1 MQQQLAN
8 GSRPSWLE
16 GKTPQQIRAAIDKLD
31 DVDALA
37 LAFDWRGTWARD
49 DQLPPPGEWTTWLL
63 LAGRGFGKTRTAAE
77 WVRMQIEDRTA
88 SRIALVGPTAADVRD
103 TMIEGESGIL
113 AIFPP
118 HQRPLYEP
126 SKRRITFHT
135 GAIATTYSAEEPD
148 RLRGPQHDAAWAD
161 ELCAWKYPETWD
173 QLQFGLRLGKHPRQV
188 VSTTPRPTKQ
198 IRELMADPRT
208 VVTRGR
214 TLDNAANLA
223 PAFLAAIK
231 AKYDG
236 TRLGR
241 QEMNAEILDDNPGA
255 LWQRSAIDATRVH
268 HMPMMRRIVVAVD
281 PAVTSADNSD
291 ETGIVVAGLG
301 EDGRGYV
308 LDDLTCR
315 ESPARWAQIAIDAYR
330 HYGADRIVAEGNNGG
345 DLIETVMRGIDA
357 NVPFTRVHARVG
369 KFSRAEPVAALY
381 EQGRVSHV
389 GSLPKLEDE
398 CCEYDQ
404 TTAKQ
409 SPNRMDAL
417 VWALTELMLGAP
429 GLIFA

>member
-1 MQQQLAN
+1 MRL
-8 GSRPSWLE
+8 RDR
-16 GKTPQQIRAAIDKLD
+16 IAAMSPAQRSALD
-31 DVDALA
+31 ADIATWPPEEIEALA
-37 LAFDWRGTWARD
+37 HDWRELLARD
-49 DQLPPPGEWTTWLL
+49 DQLPPPGDWTTWLL

-77 WVRMQIEDRTA
+77 WVRMQVEDKTA

-103 TMIEGESGIL
+103 TMIEGESGLL

-118 HQRPLYEP
+118 HQRPVYEP
-126 SKRRITFHT
+126 SKRRVTFHT
-135 GAIATTYSAEEPD
+135 GAIAMTYSAEEPD

-161 ELCAWKYPETWD
+161 ELCAWKYADTWD
-173 QLQFGLRLGKHPRQV
+173 QLQFGLRLGRHPRQV

-198 IRELMADPRT
+198 LRELIADPRT
-208 VVTRGR
+208 AVTRGK
-214 TLDNAANLA
+214 TLDNAQNLA
-223 PAFLAAIK
+223 AAFLAAIK
-231 AKYDG
+231 AKYEG

-255 LWQRSAIDATRVH
+255 LWQRSAFDATRVQH
-268 HMPMMRRIVVAVD
+268 PPTMRRIVVAVD
-281 PAVTSADNSD
+281 PAVTSSDNSD

-308 LDDLTCR
+308 LDDLTLR
-315 ESPARWAQIAIDAYR
+315 DTPSAWAELAVRAYH
-330 HYGADRIVAEGNNGG
+330 HYRADRVVAEGNNGG
-345 DLIETVMRGIDA
+345 DLIETVMRAVDA
-357 NVPFTRVHARVG
+357 NLSFSRVHARVG

-398 CCEYDQ
+398 CCEYDP

-417 VWALTELMLGAP
+417 VWALTELMLSDP
-429 GLIFA
+429 NNTFFA

>member
-1 MQQQLAN
+1 MRLRDRIAAMSPAERCALDADMATWPQEEIEALAN
-8 GSRPSWLE
+8 
-16 GKTPQQIRAAIDKLD
+16 
-31 DVDALA
+31 
-37 LAFDWRGTWARD
+37 DWRELLARD
-49 DQLPPPGEWTTWLL
+49 DQLPPPGDWTTWLL

-77 WVRMQIEDRTA
+77 WVRMQVEDKTA

-103 TMIEGESGIL
+103 TMIEGESGLL

-118 HQRPLYEP
+118 HQRPVYEP
-126 SKRRITFHT
+126 SKRRVTFHT
-135 GAIATTYSAEEPD
+135 GAIAMTYSAEEPD

-161 ELCAWKYPETWD
+161 ELCAWKYADTWD
-173 QLQFGLRLGKHPRQV
+173 QLQFGLRLGRHPRQV

-198 IRELMADPRT
+198 LRELIADPRT
-208 VVTRGR
+208 AVTRGK
-214 TLDNAANLA
+214 TLDNAQNLA
-223 PAFLAAIK
+223 AAFLAAIK
-231 AKYDG
+231 AKYEG

-255 LWQRSAIDATRVH
+255 LWQRSAFDATRVQH
-268 HMPMMRRIVVAVD
+268 PPTMRRIVVAVD
-281 PAVTSADNSD
+281 PAVTSSDNSD

-308 LDDLTCR
+308 LDDLTLR
-315 ESPARWAQIAIDAYR
+315 DTPSAWAELAVRAYH
-330 HYGADRIVAEGNNGG
+330 HYRADRVVAEGNNGG
-345 DLIETVMRGIDA
+345 DLIETVMRAVDA
-357 NVPFTRVHARVG
+357 NLSFSRVHARVG

-398 CCEYDQ
+398 CCEYDP

-417 VWALTELMLGAP
+417 VWALTELMLSDP
-429 GLIFA
+429 NNTFFA